1 MKSAGKA
8 RNNGLYRHIRTSKEI
23 IRNLLND
30 YWKITLH
37 RKTRANAVFRHSCG
51 FYMLLLCFDGL
62 HFAVHD
68 LHHVVVRAADD
79 HLIVA
84 AQAILVINAAQV
96 GQAVPHD
103 GVAALIQ
110 QRDNAEL
117 RAFEGFQRLFIQ
129 THGQLFGR
137 VGVHAKG
144 ELLGAVRRNRSI
156 IPRYRKVVVLST
168 HTAENHD
175 FISSDQGSKSSTSKS
190 LFRSARSGN
199 MLSR

>member
-1 MKSAGKA
+1 
-8 RNNGLYRHIRTSKEI
+8 
-23 IRNLLND
+23 
-30 YWKITLH
+30 
-37 RKTRANAVFRHSCG
+37 
-51 FYMLLLCFDGL
+51 MLLLCFDGL

-84 AQAILVINAAQV
+84 AQAVLVINAAQV
-96 GQAVPHD
+96 GQAVLHD

-110 QRDNAEL
+110 QGDDAEL